1 MTTPPHTDRLAGL
14 DVARCLALLGM
25 VATHIVAA
33 RASDGDLGIGQWL
46 AGGRASALFALL
58 AGVGLALSTGGRRPV
73 QGSERAARSVGIVV
87 RALLIGTLGLAV
99 GGLDSGLAVILAN
112 YGLLFLLAI
121 PFLGLSAR
129 PLLVLGGC
137 WVVLAPVV
145 SQLVR
150 PGLPERGLD
159 NPTFELLA
167 TPGPL
172 LSELVLTG
180 YYPVLP
186 WLAYVL
192 VGLGVGRLDLTGA
205 RVPAVL
211 AAAGGVLAVVATVVS
226 DRLTARPSV
235 ARALLSDPPAPE
247 RTGPELLDRIST
259 GMFGVTP
266 GGGAWEWL
274 LVVAPHSATPFD
286 LAQTIGSSLL
296 VLGLC
301 LLLGDALPAVGKRF
315 LAVLFGAG
323 AMTLSLYTL
332 HIVLLSPGVLPPE
345 IAPAVTE
352 SYRANVLIL
361 LGIGALFA
369 ALGLRGPLEAA
380 VRQCSLA
387 AAEVARLVSRGAE
400 DGATR

>member
-1 MTTPPHTDRLAGL
+1 MTPSTHPDRLVGL

-25 VATHIVAA
+25 VAIHVVAP
-33 RASDGDLGIGQWL
+33 RSPDGDLGVGQWL

-58 AGVGLALSTGGRRPV
+58 AGVGLALATGGSRPV
-73 QGSERAARSVGIVV
+73 RGSERTARSAGIVV
-87 RALLIGTLGLAV
+87 RALLVATLGLAL
-99 GGLDSGLAVILAN
+99 GGLGSGLAVILTN

-129 PLLVLGGC
+129 PLLVLGAG

-145 SQLVR
+145 SQWVR
-150 PGLPERGLD
+150 PALPERGL
-159 NPTFELLA
+159 NSPTFELLA

-172 LSELVLTG
+172 LSELALTG

-186 WLAYVL
+186 WLAYLL
-192 VGLGVGRLDLTGA
+192 VGLGVGRLDLTGRRA
-205 RVPAVL
+205 PAVL
-211 AAAGGVLAVVATVVS
+211 AAVGGVLAVVATVVS
-226 DRLTARPSV
+226 TRLTDRPSV
-235 ARALLSDPPAPE
+235 ARALLSRPPATE
-247 RTGPELLDRIST
+247 QTGPELLDRIST

-266 GGGAWEWL
+266 SGGAWEWL

-301 LLLGDALPAVGKRF
+301 LLLSTALPAAGRRF
-315 LAVLFGAG
+315 LGVLFGAG
-323 AMTLSLYTL
+323 AMTLSLYSL
-332 HIVLLSPGVLPPE
+332 HVVLVSPGVLPPD
-345 IAPAVTE
+345 IAQ

-361 LGIGALFA
+361 LVIGALFA
-369 ALGLRGPLEAA
+369 ALRLRGPLEAA

-387 AAEVARLVSRGAE
+387 AAEVVRLVSRGAAA
-400 DGATR
+400 GATR